1 MSTRCQICR
10 SVDRWNGRF
19 RLSLN
24 SDRTLQYKH
33 NAQFLRLFGL
43 HGDVNDAHR
52 AGANRLQNK
61 NKLSFGPATVCAR
74 V

>member
-1 MSTRCQICR
+1 MSTRCQISR

-19 RLSLN
+19 CLSLN
-24 SDRTLQYKH
+24 SGSTEKYKH

-43 HGDVNDAHR
+43 HDDVNDAHR

-61 NKLSFGPATVCAR
+61 NNSRQGPFKNN
-74 V
+74 